1 MSAKGV
7 EEARPITV
15 TDTAADIYSDSQYLA
30 NNPDWHLADTAWKA
44 REIANILERNNVVWR
59 DAVEVGC
66 GSRGIVGKLA
76 AQYPGRPIHG
86 YDISEDAAKLWPLQ
100 KASGAIFHHEDFLA
114 TKSVHD
120 LVMLIDVFEHVED
133 YMGFLR
139 ALRPHGRYHVFH
151 IPLDLHVQG
160 LVRRAYMH
168 ARQKA
173 GHLHYF
179 TRETALATLED
190 TGYTVVD
197 WHFTDVAGEANV
209 VGTEI
214 VLDAAEKAG
223 VGTVVLASS
232 GAVYDWVDAPLDEDA
247 TRTWPCDNYALSKL
261 TNESQLRFWADRT
274 GGRGRVARIFNTI
287 GHDDP
292 NAHLIP
298 DILNQLYNAKGQARI
313 ALGNLKP
320 RRDYIH
326 AEDTAAGVAA
336 LAGDTGEA
344 SFDVMNIGSGRDASV
359 EELVRLIGAAMKV
372 DIEIVEDKAR
382 LRRVDRA
389 TQLAK
394 VDKIGNRVGWSAKIE
409 LPAAVADIVRGFPFK
424 KAG

>member
-1 MSAKGV
+1 MSSKPVTWYRSFVKRKIVMSAKGV

-66 GSRGIVGKLA
+66 GSGGIVGKLA
-76 AQYPGRPIHG
+76 AKYPGRPIHG

-168 ARQKA
+168 ARQKV

-209 VGTEI
+209 STR
-214 VLDAAEKAG
+214 
-223 VGTVVLASS
+223 
-232 GAVYDWVDAPLDEDA
+232 PL
-247 TRTWPCDNYALSKL
+247 RTKL
-261 TNESQLRFWADRT
+261 
-274 GGRGRVARIFNTI
+274 
-287 GHDDP
+287 
-292 NAHLIP
+292 
-298 DILNQLYNAKGQARI
+298 LNPVRKL
-313 ALGNLKP
+313 
-320 RRDYIH
+320 
-326 AEDTAAGVAA
+326 
-336 LAGDTGEA
+336 
-344 SFDVMNIGSGRDASV
+344 IGSVAP
-359 EELVRLIGAAMKV
+359 
-372 DIEIVEDKAR
+372 
-382 LRRVDRA
+382 A
-389 TQLAK
+389 T
-394 VDKIGNRVGWSAKIE
+394 SA
-409 LPAAVADIVRGFPFK
+409 LLLGGFSLMVL
-424 KAG
+424 